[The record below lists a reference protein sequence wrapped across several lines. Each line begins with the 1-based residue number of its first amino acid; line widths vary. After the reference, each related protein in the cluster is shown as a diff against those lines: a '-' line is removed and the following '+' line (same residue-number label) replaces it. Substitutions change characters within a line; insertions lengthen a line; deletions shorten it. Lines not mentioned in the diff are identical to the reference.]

1 MATAADILGLSR
13 NSRIVARWSKHYQQL
28 CVERDRLLDRD
39 CSSGEISSVKIDDL
53 GEAASEESQRCLA
66 LVAARATQTSI
77 VDVLEAIR
85 RIERGTYGIC
95 EMTGEPI
102 EAERLRAIPWTRY
115 SLQGQKELE
124 KAGFFHRHALP
135 GLESAREMVL
145 ADGEEGGPEE
155 ESDKTERGQPS
166 VSEIGFAH
174 SAHELAI
181 SSPSPPLEERVGE
194 RRPFNAASTHSSA
207 SVNKETW

>member
-77 VDVLEAIR
+77 VDV
-85 RIERGTYGIC
+85 
-95 EMTGEPI
+95 EP
-102 EAERLRAIPWTRY
+102 ERLRAIPWTRY

-124 KAGFFHRHALP
+124 KAGFGHRHALP

-145 ADGEEGGPEE
+145 TEGEEDGAEE
-155 ESDKTERGQPS
+155 DSDKTE
-166 VSEIGFAH
+166 
-174 SAHELAI
+174 
-181 SSPSPPLEERVGE
+181 
-194 RRPFNAASTHSSA
+194 
-207 SVNKETW
+207 